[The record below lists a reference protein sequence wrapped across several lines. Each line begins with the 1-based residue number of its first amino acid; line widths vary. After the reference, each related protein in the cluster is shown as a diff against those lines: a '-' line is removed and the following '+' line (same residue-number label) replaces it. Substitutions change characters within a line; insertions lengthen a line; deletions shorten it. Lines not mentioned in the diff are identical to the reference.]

1 MPNAVFFAGQLL
13 CLVTV
18 GFFVAYLFMLSVLAA
33 FARQSAGV
41 MPTSA
46 RRFAVLVHAYNE
58 ELTIAPT
65 LQSILRIDYPRTLF
79 DVFVIADNC
88 TDNTAAVSRAQGAI
102 VLERRNDAL
111 RGKGYALRWAIDRLS
126 SSGGAYDAFVVIDA
140 DSIASSNFLGIM
152 NSYLDDG
159 AQVVQ
164 SSDLVK
170 PQPGA
175 WSSEITRLGFTLYN
189 YVRPL
194 GRRALGCS
202 AGLRGNGMCFAAKIF
217 HSFPWEA
224 YSRAEDLEFG
234 LHLLLH
240 GIAARFAPEATV
252 LATMPSDAR
261 LAKSQRAR
269 WEAGRIP
276 IIRRYAP
283 KLLKEGLLNGSFTC
297 LDAVIDLLTPA
308 FVNLIAIVTGILSL
322 TAALYLSGMSSAG
335 QFTLVWTGVLALG
348 LLHVFVGL
356 YAARADRSLYR
367 TLLHLPRYVMWKLLL
382 YLRLARERKTKE
394 WVRTTREPV
403 VADGKSAKV

>member
-1 MPNAVFFAGQLL
+1 MADTVLLGGQLL
-13 CLVTV
+13 CLATV
-18 GFFVAYLFMLSVLAA
+18 GFLVAYLFMLSVLAA

-41 MPTSA
+41 IPTSA
-46 RRFAVLVHAYNE
+46 RRFAVLVPAYNE

-88 TDNTAAVSRAQGAI
+88 TDSTAAVSRALGAT
-102 VLERRNDAL
+102 VLERHNDAL

-126 SSGGAYDAFVVIDA
+126 SSEEAYDAFVVIDA
-140 DSIASSNFLGIM
+140 DSTASSNFLSIM
-152 NSYLDDG
+152 NSYLGDG

-234 LHLLLH
+234 LHLLVH
-240 GIAARFAPEATV
+240 GVATRFAPEATV
-252 LATMPSDAR
+252 LATMPLDAG

-308 FVNLIAIVTGILSL
+308 FVNLIAIVLGIVSL
-322 TAALYLSGMSSAG
+322 TAVLYLSGMSSAG
-335 QFTLVWTGVLALG
+335 HFTLIWTGVLVLG

-367 TLLHLPRYVMWKLLL
+367 TLLHLPRYVIWKLLL
-382 YLRLARERKTKE
+382 YLRLAQERKTME
-394 WVRTTREPV
+394 WIRTTREPV